1 MTNSGV
7 TNSGMSHSPSILNP
21 AEHLRDILVEPAPNL
36 FFSRNDSSD
45 VRMGDLVL
53 RKMEGYVPEV
63 KIGLLGVPEDEGV
76 RRNKGRI
83 GARSAPTE
91 IRRALY
97 KLTPFSPDQI
107 AANGIPALRIFDFG
121 DIREG
126 RSLEETHE
134 RLEYAVEIMM
144 GEGILPI
151 VLGGGHDISYPNFCG
166 FSKSAS
172 QTGVVNI
179 DAHLDFRNPVP
190 ERHSGTSFRQMLD
203 DEHKKLLPTNLVEF
217 GIQPF
222 ANVAEHFQDMVQRGV
237 VILTLDHIRAKG
249 LSQVFDSVLRIASD
263 GTARVMVS
271 FDIDA
276 VRSADAP
283 GVSAPSPVG
292 LFAEDILQAAFLTGK
307 HALVQLIDIAEVN
320 PAYDVDG
327 KTAKLAAL
335 VIMHF
340 LSGFLQR

>member
-1 MTNSGV
+1 MMNAD
-7 TNSGMSHSPSILNP
+7 MFNP
-21 AEHLRDILVEPAPNL
+21 AEHLRDILVEPASNL
-36 FFSRNDSSD
+36 FFSRNDSAD
-45 VRMGDLVL
+45 IRMGDLVL

-76 RRNKGRI
+76 RRNKGRT
-83 GARSAPTE
+83 GARGAPTE

-97 KLTPFSPDQI
+97 KLTPFAPEQI
-107 AANGIPALRIFDFG
+107 TANAIPSLRIFDFG
-121 DIREG
+121 DVREG
-126 RSLEETHE
+126 RVLEETHE

-144 GEGILPI
+144 GEGIVPI

-166 FSKSAS
+166 FSKTAS
-172 QTGVVNI
+172 RVGVVNI

-190 ERHSGTSFRQMLD
+190 ERHSGTSFRQMLND
-203 DEHKKLLPTNLVEF
+203 VHEKLLPANLVEY

-222 ANVAEHFQDMVQRGV
+222 ANVAEHFQEMTQRGAN
-237 VILTLDHIRAKG
+237 ILSFDHIRAKG
-249 LSQVFDSVLRIASD
+249 FTHTFESALRLASS
-263 GTARVMVS
+263 GVERVMVS

-276 VRSADAP
+276 VRGADAP

-292 LFAEDILQAAFLTGK
+292 LFAEDMLQAAFLTGK
-307 HALVQLIDIAEVN
+307 SSLVRLIDIAEVN
-320 PAYDVDG
+320 PEYDIDG

-335 VIMHF
+335 VVMHF